1 MKWDNFVLRMFRKKR
16 ITGNIINEVIA
27 ENLSYLIE
35 EIDIHAQNI
44 QLLLIESTKWDS
56 RQYMTLKLSKA
67 KVKMKIMTKKNPDIY
82 KGIFQRN
89 YHQQLV
95 KQKL

>member
-1 MKWDNFVLRMFRKKR
+1 MRLSAVYDAQVVKSKSQ
-16 ITGNIINEVIA
+16 NE
-27 ENLSYLIE
+27 NY
-35 EIDIHAQNI
+35 D
-44 QLLLIESTKWDS
+44 
-56 RQYMTLKLSKA
+56 
-67 KVKMKIMTKKNPDIY
+67 KKNPDIY

>member
-56 RQYMTLKLSKA
+56 RLYMTLKLSKA
-67 KVKMKIMTKKNPDIY
+67 KVKMKIMTKKPDIY